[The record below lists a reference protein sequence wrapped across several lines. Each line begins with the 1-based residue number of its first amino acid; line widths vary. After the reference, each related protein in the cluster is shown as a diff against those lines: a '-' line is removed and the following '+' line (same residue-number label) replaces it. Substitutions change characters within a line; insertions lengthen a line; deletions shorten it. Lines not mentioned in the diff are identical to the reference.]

1 MGGVEGG
8 GAAAGEWTGMEA
20 GSAGSAELLGWL
32 CGEGGTE
39 EGAGTARRAAGAAV
53 FAVRVEAPAAI
64 AVAMN

>member
-1 MGGVEGG
+1 
-8 GAAAGEWTGMEA
+8 MEA